1 MMNVRILLVDDHAV
15 VRQGLK
21 TLLEQAGHIVA
32 GEADNGEKACSTW
45 VELKPDLMLLDLD
58 MPGIGGLET
67 IQRILAREPEA
78 KIIVFSM
85 YDDTV
90 HASRA
95 MQVGARGFIVKSDPP
110 EVLLEAIRQVMRGNR
125 FLGPD
130 LAQQMA
136 MERLAGNANP
146 LETLSPREF
155 EVFSRLA
162 NGESLSHIA
171 EELHISYKSAANIQT
186 HVRQKLNI
194 TNSGQLVHLA
204 IRHGVTQKK

>member
-1 MMNVRILLVDDHAV
+1 MTIRILVVDDHAV

-21 TLLEQAGHIVA
+21 TLLTQAGYHVV
-32 GEADNGEKACSTW
+32 GDVDTGEKACAAW
-45 VELKPDLMLLDLD
+45 PELVPDLMLLDLD

-67 IQRILAREPEA
+67 LQRVRARDPEA
-78 KIIVFSM
+78 KVIVFSM

-95 MQVGARGFIVKSDPP
+95 LQAGVRGYIVKSDPP
-110 EVLLEAIRQVMRGNR
+110 DMLLEAIRQVIRGNR
-125 FLGPD
+125 FIGHD

-136 MERLAGNANP
+136 VERISGNNNP
-146 LETLSPREF
+146 LEVLSPREF

-162 NGESLSHIA
+162 NGEILAQIA
-171 EELHISYKSAANIQT
+171 DQLHISYKSAANIQT

-194 TNSGQLVHLA
+194 STPGQLVHLA
-204 IRHGVTQKK
+204 LRYGVSQKK